1 MKKKYM
7 TPTSKIDAV
16 ELDCCDMICAS
27 GGEVT
32 NGNRYNDPD
41 YEYIEGED
49 ADGWNIGSPD

>member
-1 MKKKYM
+1 M
-7 TPTSKIDAV
+7 TPTSEIDAV
-16 ELDCCDMICAS
+16 EFDCCDMICAS